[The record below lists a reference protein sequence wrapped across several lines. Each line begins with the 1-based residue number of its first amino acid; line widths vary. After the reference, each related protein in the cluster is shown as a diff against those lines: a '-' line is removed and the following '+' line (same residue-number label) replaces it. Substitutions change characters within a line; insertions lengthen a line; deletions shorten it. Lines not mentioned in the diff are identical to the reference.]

1 TVTAMGDRTFVE
13 VGPDGVLAA
22 MVGDAIPTARKDRG
36 EELAFVTALARLH
49 VAGVP
54 VDWARLFEG
63 SGAAR
68 VDLPTYA
75 FQRQRFWP
83 RPAASSGDVRG
94 AGLGAVGH
102 PLLGAAVELAGS
114 AGHLFTSRL
123 SLATHPWLADHV
135 VMGRVLF
142 AGTAFLELAV
152 RAADEVGCSRV
163 EELTLAAPLVLTP
176 QAAVQVQVSVGAAD
190 SAGRRSVAIF
200 SRPEGSVDTPWLQH
214 ASGVLG
220 AGSSAVSFDAS
231 VWPPA
236 GASAVDIS
244 GSYERFTDMGFDYGP
259 VFQGLQAVWRGGDGV
274 VYAEVSLPE
283 GVDGGS
289 FGLHP
294 ALLDAGMHA
303 AGFGDLGSISRGGLP
318 FSWQG
323 VSLHASGASSVRVRL
338 ARGEDGSMEIAV
350 ADATGAPVTSVEAL
364 QTRPVPVDE
373 LGSGVE
379 RDSLFRIE
387 WAPVEL
393 PVGFAEQTVAV
404 LGPDVLSLAAG
415 PVVSE
420 LTDADLTLVPVVG
433 TDVRETCARVLS
445 IIHEALPGT
454 GRVAFVTRGA
464 VDGDDLAAAAA
475 RGLVRSAQSEH
486 PGRFVLVDLD
496 FAEASVGAVL
506 HALTTD
512 EPVLAI
518 RDGVVL
524 AARLARAA
532 LPAERVAWSGR
543 VLITGG
549 TGGLGQLVARHL
561 VAEHGVR
568 ELLLVSRTG
577 SADVSALES
586 LGADVIVEAC
596 DVSDRSALESLLSRH
611 SVGGVV
617 HTAAV
622 LDDGVVESLDPSRL
636 DVVFRPKVDA
646 ALHLHSLLPD
656 VPFVLFSSAAGTFGG
671 AGQANYAAANAFLD
685 ALARVRR
692 ASGQHAV
699 ALAWGAWEQTSG
711 MTASMSEADMQRIAR
726 SGMPPLTVAEGLAL
740 FDAGA
745 AGSDAFLLPLRLD
758 LPALRA
764 QGAPPPLLRG
774 LIKTPKRR
782 AAAQS
787 VAAEGLVA
795 ELSRLGSDARLDA
808 LLDLVA
814 VEVAAVL
821 GHGSASEVDRTRTFQ
836 GLGFDSLTA
845 VELRNRLTASTGIR
859 LPATLI
865 FDYPTAGALASFLL
879 DELFGADVHVPEVAV
894 AVSDDPIVIVGM
906 ACQYPGGVSSPED
919 LWRLV
924 FEERDG
930 VTGFPANR
938 GWDLEGLFDP
948 DPDASGKTH
957 VTQGGFLHDAPSFD
971 PDFFGMS
978 PREALATDVQ
988 HRLLLQTAW
997 EAFERAGIDPA
1008 SVRGSKTGVFA
1019 GVMSNDYSTLVSDD
1033 IFEGY
1038 QGTGTAQSVLSG
1050 RVAYTFG
1057 LEGPAVTVDTACSSS
1072 LVALHLASSSL
1083 RNGECSLA
1091 LAGGVTVMSTPGSFV
1106 AFSKQRGLAM
1116 DGRCKSFADAA
1127 DGTGWGEGVGLL
1139 VLERQSDALRN
1150 GHTILAV
1157 VRGSAINQD
1166 GASNGL
1172 TAPNGPS
1179 QQRVIRSALA
1189 SAGLSVSD
1197 VDVVEAHGTGTTLGD
1212 PIEAQA
1218 LLAVYGQDRPSPLLL
1233 GSIKSNIGHTQAA
1246 AGVAGIIKMVHAMR
1260 HGVVP
1265 ATLHVDQPSTH
1276 IDWTAGDVSLVT
1288 TATAWPAVSRPRR
1301 AGVSS

>member
-1 TVTAMGDRTFVE
+1 M
-13 VGPDGVLAA
+13 
-22 MVGDAIPTARKDRG
+22 
-36 EELAFVTALARLH
+36 
-49 VAGVP
+49 
-54 VDWARLFEG
+54 
-63 SGAAR
+63 
-68 VDLPTYA
+68 
-75 FQRQRFWP
+75 
-83 RPAASSGDVRG
+83 
-94 AGLGAVGH
+94 
-102 PLLGAAVELAGS
+102 
-114 AGHLFTSRL
+114 
-123 SLATHPWLADHV
+123 
-135 VMGRVLF
+135 
-142 AGTAFLELAV
+142 
-152 RAADEVGCSRV
+152 
-163 EELTLAAPLVLTP
+163 
-176 QAAVQVQVSVGAAD
+176 
-190 SAGRRSVAIF
+190 
-200 SRPEGSVDTPWLQH
+200 
-214 ASGVLG
+214 
-220 AGSSAVSFDAS
+220 
-231 VWPPA
+231 
-236 GASAVDIS
+236 
-244 GSYERFTDMGFDYGP
+244 
-259 VFQGLQAVWRGGDGV
+259 
-274 VYAEVSLPE
+274 YAEVALPE
-283 GVDGGS
+283 GVDGGA

-323 VSLHASGASSVRVRL
+323 VTLHASGASAVRVRL
-338 ARGEDGSMEIAV
+338 SRGEDGSMEIAV
-350 ADATGAPVTSVEAL
+350 ADATGAPVASVEAL

-393 PVGFAEQTVAV
+393 PVGFAEQSVAV

-496 FAEASVGAVL
+496 LAEASVGAVL

-532 LPAERVAWSGR
+532 LPVERVTWSGR

-596 DVSDRSALESLLSRH
+596 DVSARSALESLLSRY

-622 LDDGVVESLDPSRL
+622 LDDGVVESLSPERL
-636 DVVFRPKVDA
+636 DTVFRPKVDA

-685 ALARVRR
+685 ALARHRPNTV
-692 ASGQHAV
+692 S
-699 ALAWGAWEQTSG
+699 LAWGAWEQSSG
-711 MTASMSEADMQRIAR
+711 MTASMSDADLQRIAR
-726 SGMPPLTVAEGLAL
+726 SGMPPLSVAEGLAL

-745 AGSDAFLLPLRLD
+745 AASDAFLLPLRLD

-764 QGAPPPLLRG
+764 LGAPPPLLRG

-787 VAAEGLVA
+787 AAAEGLVSS
-795 ELSRLGSDARLDA
+795 LSRLGSDARLEA
-808 LLDLVA
+808 LLDLVT
-814 VEVAAVL
+814 VEVPAVL

-865 FDYPTAGALASFLL
+865 FDYPTAG
-879 DELFGADVHVPEVAV
+879 
-894 AVSDDPIVIVGM
+894 
-906 ACQYPGGVSSPED
+906 
-919 LWRLV
+919 
-924 FEERDG
+924 
-930 VTGFPANR
+930 
-938 GWDLEGLFDP
+938 
-948 DPDASGKTH
+948 
-957 VTQGGFLHDAPSFD
+957 
-971 PDFFGMS
+971 
-978 PREALATDVQ
+978 
-988 HRLLLQTAW
+988 
-997 EAFERAGIDPA
+997 
-1008 SVRGSKTGVFA
+1008 
-1019 GVMSNDYSTLVSDD
+1019 
-1033 IFEGY
+1033 
-1038 QGTGTAQSVLSG
+1038 
-1050 RVAYTFG
+1050 
-1057 LEGPAVTVDTACSSS
+1057 
-1072 LVALHLASSSL
+1072 
-1083 RNGECSLA
+1083 SLA
-1091 LAGGVTVMSTPGSFV
+1091 
-1106 AFSKQRGLAM
+1106 
-1116 DGRCKSFADAA
+1116 
-1127 DGTGWGEGVGLL
+1127 
-1139 VLERQSDALRN
+1139 
-1150 GHTILAV
+1150 
-1157 VRGSAINQD
+1157 
-1166 GASNGL
+1166 
-1172 TAPNGPS
+1172 
-1179 QQRVIRSALA
+1179 
-1189 SAGLSVSD
+1189 
-1197 VDVVEAHGTGTTLGD
+1197 
-1212 PIEAQA
+1212 
-1218 LLAVYGQDRPSPLLL
+1218 
-1233 GSIKSNIGHTQAA
+1233 
-1246 AGVAGIIKMVHAMR
+1246 
-1260 HGVVP
+1260 
-1265 ATLHVDQPSTH
+1265 
-1276 IDWTAGDVSLVT
+1276 
-1288 TATAWPAVSRPRR
+1288 
-1301 AGVSS
+1301 